1 MEYNCE
7 PDKLTQKLFNEMES
21 LEDTKPGPVVRPLLD
36 ILRAAPMLDAP
47 RVNSQVYFYLRIKT
61 IYSRINDKWRPDSYA
76 IAYFICPHV
85 RPRRSIIYPNHA
97 SRILWVKFLH
107 I

>member
-36 ILRAAPMLDAP
+36 ILRAAPMIEAP
-47 RVNSQVYFYLRIKT
+47 RVNSQVYLYFKIKT
-61 IYSRINDKWRPDSYA
+61 KYSSIYDK
-76 IAYFICPHV
+76 
-85 RPRRSIIYPNHA
+85 
-97 SRILWVKFLH
+97 
-107 I
+107 